1 MEKIVEKI
9 VEMIEGKPMT
19 TSVIVAKKFGREH
32 RDVLRAIVNLD
43 CSDDFRLRNFT
54 QSSYVN
60 KQNREMPMYLMTRDG
75 FTFLCMGFT
84 GDKAAKWKEAYIKA
98 FNMMEDR
105 LTQQNEALEWKQ
117 ARLQGKAAR
126 KSVTD
131 AIQRFVDYATNQ
143 GSKNASRYYSNI
155 TKMEYAALD
164 LISQRETVPS
174 NFRDTLDALDLA
186 FLTTAEYIAKA
197 AIEQGMTAGMDY
209 KDIYTLAKQ
218 HVMRFAD
225 TVRITRIGE
234 TRINHPDLPKL
245 K

>member
-1 MEKIVEKI
+1 MEKI

-19 TSVIVAKKFGREH
+19 TSIIVAKKFGREH
-32 RDVLRAIVNLD
+32 RTVLRSIETLD
-43 CSDDFRLRNFT
+43 CSDEFRAHNFVRT
-54 QSSYVN
+54 DYKSVQGHN
-60 KQNREMPMYLMTRDG
+60 KPMYRMTRDG

>member
-1 MEKIVEKI
+1 MEKI

-32 RDVLRAIVNLD
+32 RNVMQSIDNLD
-43 CSDDFRLRNFT
+43 CSAEFRELNFQRT
-54 QSSYVN
+54 TYKSVQGHD
-60 KQNREMPMYLMTRDG
+60 KPMSLMTRDG

-105 LTQQNEALEWKQ
+105 LTKQNEALEWKQ

-131 AIQRFVDYATNQ
+131 AIQRFVDYANNQ
-143 GSKNASRYYSNI
+143 GSKNALRYYSNI

-197 AIEQGMTAGMDY
+197 AIEQGMAAGMDY
-209 KDIYTLAKQ
+209 NDIYTLAKQ

>member
-1 MEKIVEKI
+1 
-9 VEMIEGKPMT
+9 
-19 TSVIVAKKFGREH
+19 
-32 RDVLRAIVNLD
+32 
-43 CSDDFRLRNFT
+43 
-54 QSSYVN
+54 
-60 KQNREMPMYLMTRDG
+60 
-75 FTFLCMGFT
+75 
-84 GDKAAKWKEAYIKA
+84 
-98 FNMMEDR
+98 MMEDR

-131 AIQRFVDYATNQ
+131 AIQRFVDYANNQ

-197 AIEQGMTAGMDY
+197 AIEQGMVAGMDY

>member
-1 MEKIVEKI
+1 MEKI

-19 TSVIVAKKFGREH
+19 TSIIVAKKFGREH
-32 RDVLRAIVNLD
+32 RDVLRAIANLD
-43 CSDDFRLRNFT
+43 CSDDFRERNFART
-54 QSSYVN
+54 DYKSVQGHS
-60 KQNREMPMYLMTRDG
+60 KPMYRMTRDG

-131 AIQRFVDYATNQ
+131 AIQRFVEYANNQ
-143 GSKNASRYYSNI
+143 GSKNAARYYSNI

>member
-1 MEKIVEKI
+1 MEKI

-43 CSDDFRLRNFT
+43 CSDDFRERNFART
-54 QSSYVN
+54 TYKSLQGHD
-60 KQNREMPMYLMTRDG
+60 KPMYLMTRDG

-131 AIQRFVDYATNQ
+131 TIQRFVKYAHDQ
-143 GSKNASRYYSNI
+143 GSGNATRYYVNI

-164 LISQRETVPS
+164 LISQREPVPS

-197 AIEQGMTAGMDY
+197 AIEQGMAAGMDY

>member
-1 MEKIVEKI
+1 MEKI

-19 TSVIVAKKFGREH
+19 TSIIVAKKFGREH
-32 RDVLRAIVNLD
+32 RTVLRSIETLD
-43 CSDDFRLRNFT
+43 CSDEFRAHNFVRT
-54 QSSYVN
+54 DYKSVQGHS
-60 KQNREMPMYLMTRDG
+60 KPMYLMTRDG

-84 GDKAAKWKEAYIKA
+84 GDKAAKWKESYIKA

-105 LTQQNEALEWKQ
+105 LTKQNEALEWKQ

-131 AIQRFVDYATNQ
+131 AIQRFVEYATNQ
-143 GSKNASRYYSNI
+143 GSKNATRYYSNI

-164 LISQRETVPS
+164 LISQREPVPS

-197 AIEQGMTAGMDY
+197 AIEQGMAAGMDY

-234 TRINHPDLPKL
+234 TRINHPYLPKL